1 MKAKDI
7 RELTDDELR
16 AKLDEGRK
24 ERLNL
29 RLQQSTAQLE
39 KPSRIRE
46 LRRDAARML
55 TVMNERKRGV
65 K

>member
-46 LRRDAARML
+46 LRRDAARIM

>member
-55 TVMNERKRGV
+55 TIMNERKRGV

>member
-46 LRRDAARML
+46 LRRDAARIR
-55 TVMNERKRGV
+55 TIMNERKRGV